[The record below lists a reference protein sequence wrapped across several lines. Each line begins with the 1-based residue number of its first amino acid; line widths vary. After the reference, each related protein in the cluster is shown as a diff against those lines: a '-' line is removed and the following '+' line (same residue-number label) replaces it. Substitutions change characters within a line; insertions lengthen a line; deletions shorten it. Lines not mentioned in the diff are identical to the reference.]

1 MKLTKRLALDG
12 IRKNKEVYLPYI
24 FIYAFMVL
32 SFSSI
37 LLLMNAETLKEFYGM
52 NSVYNILKIAI
63 YVMGIFSL
71 IFLYYSDGFLLNKR
85 LKEISLYAILGLD
98 KRQLSKILAL
108 ESLIIS
114 GLGILIGLISSTV
127 IYKLIEA
134 LFLKIMKVDVDFDLS
149 FSPRAYSI
157 SIGVFVGISLLIL
170 LTRIIKIKKKTILDL
185 FKEEKTFKR
194 PKGLIVSTI
203 FAIILIGFGYY
214 LAITMDN
221 PLRALQAFFL
231 AVILVMIGTF
241 FLFSSLS
248 IVILK
253 LMKKSK
259 SYYKTESFISISSL
273 IFRLRSNAKG
283 LASIAIMS
291 TASIILL
298 SSAITLYR
306 SVEDVAAR
314 QYPRD
319 VTVTSEDKSSLDKVK
334 KIIQENDISPKN
346 IQNYKDSMVAFEK
359 DGQSLKARREGY
371 AFQNPN
377 DMENKAMGILVEVN
391 DESIPEA
398 PALKD
403 GEFLLYKDSKLDDI
417 EELDIDGRKLVKK
430 ENLKDYPYKNSG
442 NSSIVSYM
450 FDFYYILV
458 DDLEK
463 NVSKDLSDIVNVYNF
478 DLSDEDMAI
487 FREKTKEIQALYN
500 IGFHDDFLLESY
512 KLYGAIFFVGIFLGL
527 IFMVA
532 TGLII
537 YYKQIQEGF
546 ADKSKYESLR
556 KLGIDEEKIKKTI
569 DKQVLVFFFLPL
581 VVAGIHVGFAFKMIS
596 KIFVML
602 GSVNESIKITSFIIG
617 FAIFAILYF
626 IYYKI
631 SSRKYYKIIS

>member
-24 FIYAFMVL
+24 LIFSFMV
-32 SFSSI
+32 FSLTSI
-37 LLLMNAETLKEFYGM
+37 LLLMYSPSLDKFYSIT
-52 NSVYNILKIAI
+52 SVRLVLQLAVYI
-63 YVMGIFSL
+63 MGIFSM

-114 GLGILIGLISSTV
+114 ALGYLIGLISSTL
-127 IYKLIEA
+127 IYKLLETI
-134 LFLKIMKVDVDFDLS
+134 FLKIMLVEGDLNLS
-149 FSPRAYSI
+149 FAKEAYII
-157 SIGVFVGISLLIL
+157 SLIVFAAISLLIL
-170 LTRIIKIKKKTILDL
+170 LTRIIKIKRKSILDL
-185 FKEEKTFKR
+185 FKEEKTYKR
-194 PKGLIVSTI
+194 PRGMVLS
-203 FAIILIGFGYY
+203 AIIALVLIGSGYY
-214 LAITMDN
+214 LALTMEN
-221 PLRALQAFFL
+221 PLRALSYFFL
-231 AVILVMIGTF
+231 AVAFVMLGTF

-259 SYYKTESFISISSL
+259 SYYKTESFISVSSL

-283 LASIAIMS
+283 LASITIMS
-291 TASIILL
+291 TAAIILL
-298 SSAITLYR
+298 SSAIALYR

-319 VTVTSEDKSSLDKVK
+319 VGIVTADEYSINQVK
-334 KIIQENDISPKN
+334 EIIAENDIKPKN
-346 IQNYKDSMVAFEK
+346 IQEYRNSMVAFEK
-359 DGQSLKARREGY
+359 DGKNLKVRREGY

-478 DLSDEDMAI
+478 DLSNQDMAI
-487 FREKTKEIQALYN
+487 FKEKTKEVQNEYG
-500 IGFHDDFLLESY
+500 IGFHDDFLLEGY

-527 IFMVA
+527 IFVVA

-581 VVAGIHVGFAFKMIS
+581 VVAGIHVGFAFQMIS